1 MLGMAGLAFAA
12 AVRGLPGASFAWGV
26 SLILAGGLLFLVSAR
41 HRALIPI
48 LLVGFFSLT
57 TLPFTPTWEGGLLF
71 AGPNSLWMVM
81 FLIGLVLLLMGYLR
95 HALRPGPGLEGVE
108 RWVWLIYPFGLALL
122 PVSHF
127 MIGILGRLD
136 TSPVSI
142 GRLVP
147 GLLSLA
153 LLALGIYAWQNTPDL
168 PRPVKDGL
176 KSVFSVQWIYR
187 GVTEI
192 YLGISRFIGF
202 ITAVFEGEGGVLWA
216 LLLLTL
222 LMALILQGRV
232 GG

>member
-1 MLGMAGLAFAA
+1 M
-12 AVRGLPGASFAWGV
+12 
-26 SLILAGGLLFLVSAR
+26 
-41 HRALIPI
+41 
-48 LLVGFFSLT
+48 
-57 TLPFTPTWEGGLLF
+57 
-71 AGPNSLWMVM
+71 
-81 FLIGLVLLLMGYLR
+81 
-95 HALRPGPGLEGVE
+95 
-108 RWVWLIYPFGLALL
+108 GLALL

-142 GRLVP
+142 GRLIP
-147 GLLSLA
+147 GVMSLA
-153 LLALGIYAWQNTPDL
+153 LLALGIYAWQNAPDL

-176 KSVFSVQWIYR
+176 KSVFSFQWIYR
-187 GVTEI
+187 GVSEI
-192 YLGISRFIGF
+192 YRGISRFISF